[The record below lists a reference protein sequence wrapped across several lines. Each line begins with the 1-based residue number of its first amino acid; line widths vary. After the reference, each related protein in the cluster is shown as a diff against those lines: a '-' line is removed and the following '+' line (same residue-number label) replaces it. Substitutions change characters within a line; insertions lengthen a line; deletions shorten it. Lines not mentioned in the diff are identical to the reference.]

1 MLTNLNVLSGRL
13 LNTIFEPGTGLDSS
27 LRQATNEPGWKLSA
41 NPSPLSISAEAV
53 SYCVPRLRNDGLA
66 NTPSPVLTVN
76 GASKMLLGSVIVI
89 VGAELYADPG
99 SNNLTANILPLA
111 TDALARAVV
120 PAVITLALFAPV
132 SLMVT
137 NLPALFT
144 LPNATPTLSLLLIVL
159 EVHMMPSGELAAAVV
174 DPTAKN
180 VP

>member
-1 MLTNLNVLSGRL
+1 
-13 LNTIFEPGTGLDSS
+13 
-27 LRQATNEPGWKLSA
+27 
-41 NPSPLSISAEAV
+41 
-53 SYCVPRLRNDGLA
+53 
-66 NTPSPVLTVN
+66 
-76 GASKMLLGSVIVI
+76 MLLGSVIVI

-99 SNNLTANILPLA
+99 SNNLTENILPLA

-144 LPNATPTLSLLLIVL
+144 LPNATPTLSLVLIVL
-159 EVHMMPSGELAAAVV
+159 EVHTMPSGELAAAIV